1 MVLKLIKTNYSYEC
15 ILSLANKDVMMKD
28 IEDEINESFKE
39 FNIYARTS
47 TKNKK
52 RISSCKIDEDED
64 LLIIILD
71 SENPLPI
78 PVRGLKYFTQLLIER
93 LDGEDGKKD
102 KDGVLLLDK
111 ICKKK
116 SFFRTVSVREI
127 KNSDKSKLEERR
139 ETQKLISSN
148 NDEKAENNINILT
161 NDLHGTEE
169 KNEIQ
174 RSNINFSKLKN
185 LMNELELVK
194 EQEKR
199 IIDAINE
206 ELKGGDE

>member
-28 IEDEINESFKE
+28 IEDEINESYKE

-78 PVRGLKYFTQLLIER
+78 PVRGLKYFTQLLIEH

-102 KDGVLLLDK
+102 KEGVLLLEK

-116 SFFRTVSVREI
+116 SFFRTVSIKEI
-127 KNSDKSKLEERR
+127 KKEAQNENSSNFKLEKSEKI
-139 ETQKLISSN
+139 EEWDDSKIPTSDIVEKFHEISIIEADKVIRDLFYN
-148 NDEKAENNINILT
+148 TEIRGNAEEKAKDEILRVV
-161 NDLHGTEE
+161 E
-169 KNEIQ
+169 KYLI
-174 RSNINFSKLKN
+174 
-185 LMNELELVK
+185 
-194 EQEKR
+194 EKGM
-199 IIDAINE
+199 
-206 ELKGGDE
+206 K